1 MTLSEDVQVRA
12 QDNCIAGNTLL
23 LQRRGWTL
31 RAVIRSSVVV
41 AITVQL
47 LTILLGWGS
56 AQQWAFVWYGLG
68 VSLGSFVLFLI
79 AHVFEQSHE
88 YNAAG
93 VIVLV
98 AATVCVMTLLYFPAT
113 PEHVHSSVHQIVSL
127 LILGLVC
134 ALVLGDGVVIILCV
148 EAPSLIVSVAT
159 LGALILMLVALWTS
173 YDTAVVHTV
182 IYYLTETGVPLST
195 LVLVAGSASLLC
207 ALVQVFVSSHIL
219 RLCWRLQ
226 GQEEQLQNV
235 IEGLQAEL
243 QLYRAGNVELL
254 RVLRAV
260 GQQDKRQSRTHDI
273 GQTHPSF
280 EVAQGLDILLSRLV
294 SQIRRLER
302 TPRILEHARSGW
314 VLFLRHLRR
323 LEYLRE
329 EMLGL
334 VETSDDIDLV
344 EMNALPCL
352 VETQYVVANRAI
364 SYLAEWLRDQA
375 RKRQEERL
383 AIITATGRCLNGE
396 AHVRLHSRQ
405 FGLEQRDLAQAI
417 NALLREV
424 EALRQQQPPTAI
436 MISDTRTGVHA
447 QEDSVPLASEAQET
461 E

>member
-1 MTLSEDVQVRA
+1 VYA
-12 QDNCIAGNTLL
+12 
-23 LQRRGWTL
+23 
-31 RAVIRSSVVV
+31 
-41 AITVQL
+41 
-47 LTILLGWGS
+47 
-56 AQQWAFVWYGLG
+56 LG
-68 VSLGSFVLFLI
+68 VSLGSLVLFLF
-79 AHVFEQSHE
+79 AHVFEQSRE

-98 AATVCVMTLLYFPAT
+98 AVIACVMTLLYLPVT
-113 PEHVHSSVHQIVSL
+113 PEHVQSPVHRLVSL
-127 LILGLVC
+127 LILCLVC
-134 ALVLGDGVVIILCV
+134 ALVLGDGVAIILCV
-148 EAPSLIVSVAT
+148 ETPSLIVSVAT
-159 LGALILMLVALWTS
+159 LATLILMLVALWTS

-182 IYYLTETGVPLST
+182 IYYLTETGYPLPT
-195 LVLVAGSASLLC
+195 LVLVAGSGVFLC
-207 ALVQVFVSSHIL
+207 ALTQVFVSSRIL
-219 RLCWRLQ
+219 RTCWRLQ
-226 GQEEQLQNV
+226 GQEEQLQTI

-243 QLYRAGNVELL
+243 QLHRAGNAELL

-273 GQTHPSF
+273 SPGHPSF
-280 EVAQGLDILLSRLV
+280 EVAQALDILLSRLV

-323 LEYLRE
+323 LEYLRA

-334 VETSDDIDLV
+334 VETSDDVDLV
-344 EMNALPCL
+344 EMSALPCL

-424 EALRQQQPPTAI
+424 EALRQQQRPTAI
-436 MISDTRTGVHA
+436 TISDTRTDVHSL
-447 QEDSVPLASEAQET
+447 EDSVPLASEAQET